1 MYQTITESD
10 FIRAF
15 EDMNR
20 ENNFSVEG
28 RIALFNFFEE
38 VDPDMELDVIAICCD
53 YAEYANVK
61 ELKEDHSHLLEDEE
75 YDNDEYVLDYFRDQT
90 TTLELKSG
98 GIIIASF

>member
-20 ENNFSVEG
+20 GNNFSVEG
-28 RIALFNFFEE
+28 RIALFDFFEE

-53 YAEYANVK
+53 YAEYENVK
-61 ELKEDHSHLLEDEE
+61 ELKEDYSHLLEDEE
-75 YDNDEYVLDYFRDQT
+75 YDDDEYVLDYFRDHT
-90 TTLELKSG
+90 TILELKSG